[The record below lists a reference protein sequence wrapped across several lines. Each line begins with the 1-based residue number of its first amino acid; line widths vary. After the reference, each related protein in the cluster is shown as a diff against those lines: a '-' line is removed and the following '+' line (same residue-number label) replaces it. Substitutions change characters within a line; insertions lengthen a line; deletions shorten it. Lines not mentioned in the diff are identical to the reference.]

1 MARSIN
7 EIYKEIVAEKDKRLE
22 LSEYKSDSKVS
33 VINGIAWFVSA
44 AIYSFETIMDTFVSA
59 TCLLISMI
67 SSRTGSMEL
76 LPTMSMQR

>member
-33 VINGIAWFVSA
+33 VINGIAWFV
-44 AIYSFETIMDTFVSA
+44 ILNF
-59 TCLLISMI
+59 
-67 SSRTGSMEL
+67 
-76 LPTMSMQR
+76 